1 MAIAY
6 NPIEGYPRRD
16 MRGERPPN
24 VTKSKKPSDS
34 EQKAAIRKSGKP
46 TLRTIA
52 AETGL
57 AVTTISRAL
66 ADDPLINLD
75 TRKRVRAVAQ
85 ALGYAPDR
93 AAQRLKTGRTNVIA
107 VLLDPHEEILGFGTS
122 LLYGLT
128 SALQGTPYHLIVMPN
143 FVESSNV
150 EAIDY
155 IVRNRSADGIIFTR
169 TELFDERVRL
179 LLEKN
184 FPFVSHG
191 RTEFSIPH
199 PYVDYDNFTF
209 AYEAARRLIARG
221 RRKLTII
228 LPDNRL
234 TFRQHMLHGFMAAVR
249 ESGVA
254 YEITE
259 GVTLDSSAST
269 VRDHVRKRLQ
279 EPDAPDGLICPG
291 EVSALATIAG
301 LTEGHWALGREYDI
315 VAKQTSR
322 LLSDI
327 QPMVDTIYEDLT
339 TAGERLGRVLL
350 KRIADPTA
358 SDLQVLM
365 APPLCRAETA
375 MAD

>member
-1 MAIAY
+1 MKKSIK
-6 NPIEGYPRRD
+6 PID
-16 MRGERPPN
+16 ARG
-24 VTKSKKPSDS
+24 KDDG
-34 EQKAAIRKSGKP
+34 RKSAKP

-128 SALQGTPYHLIVMPN
+128 SALQGTPYHIIVMPN

-150 EAIDY
+150 EAVDY
-155 IVRNRSADGIIFTR
+155 IIRNRSADGIIFTR

-179 LLEKN
+179 LLEKD

-191 RTEFSIPH
+191 RTEFSLPH
-199 PYVDYDNFTF
+199 PYVDYDNYTF
-209 AYEAARRLIARG
+209 AYEAARRLISRG

-249 ESGVA
+249 ESGIA
-254 YEITE
+254 YEIGE
-259 GVTLDSSAST
+259 GITLDSSAGA
-269 VRDHVRKRLQ
+269 VRDHVRTRLQ
-279 EPDAPDGLICPG
+279 HPDAPDGLICPG
-291 EVSALATIAG
+291 EVSALAAIAG
-301 LTEGHWALGREYDI
+301 MTEGNRALGREYDI
-315 VAKQTSR
+315 VAKRTSR

-350 KRIADPTA
+350 KRIADPKA

-365 APPLCRAETA
+365 APPLGGDGRTA
-375 MAD
+375 TG